1 MEDRLNQIAERLRQV
16 ERELADPAV
25 YSDQQR
31 LKNLSREQKELTP
44 VVETFT
50 ALQQAEQAIAEAREM
65 LSDPELRE
73 LAQEELT
80 RTKEQRERLAEELKR
95 LLLPRDPND
104 EKSVVLEIRGGVGG
118 EEGALF
124 AADLL
129 RMYTMYA
136 ERRGWQLEI
145 VSQNVTE
152 LGGVKEV
159 CATVEGDGAWSR
171 LKFEAGTHRVQRV
184 PETETQGRI
193 HTSTATVAVMPQAEE
208 VDFALD
214 PKDLRIDTFRSSGAG
229 GQHINKTSS
238 AIRVTHLPTGMVV
251 ECQNER
257 SQFQNKDKALEI
269 LRSRLLAQKQKEQQ
283 DAINANRQG
292 QVGTGD
298 RSEKIR
304 TYNFPQDRCTDHR
317 IGLTVHNLDKI
328 LDGNLDEIIDALATH
343 EQAEKLRQ
351 LNTQSDK

>member
-50 ALQQAEQAIAEAREM
+50 ALQQTEQAIAEAREM

-184 PETETQGRI
+184 PETESGGRI
-193 HTSTATVAVMPQAEE
+193 QTSAATVAVMPEAEE
-208 VDFALD
+208 TELSID
-214 PKDLRIDTFRSSGAG
+214 PKDLQIDHQRPAMDVSGRAVGRDCLIRLLRGLRRLGLLRWFWGLRLGLHLRRRQLGRFPPGAG
-229 GQHINKTSS
+229 RHRRTQQHT
-238 AIRVTHLPTGMVV
+238 
-251 ECQNER
+251 
-257 SQFQNKDKALEI
+257 
-269 LRSRLLAQKQKEQQ
+269 QKQ
-283 DAINANRQG
+283 
-292 QVGTGD
+292 
-298 RSEKIR
+298 
-304 TYNFPQDRCTDHR
+304 P
-317 IGLTVHNLDKI
+317 
-328 LDGNLDEIIDALATH
+328 
-343 EQAEKLRQ
+343 
-351 LNTQSDK
+351 

>member
-16 ERELADPAV
+16 EHELADPAV

-129 RMYTMYA
+129 RMYTMYVQS
-136 ERRGWQLEI
+136 RGWEMELLNLNE
-145 VSQNVTE
+145 TE
-152 LGGVKEV
+152 LGGTKEAV
-159 CATVEGDGAWSR
+159 FAVNGRGAYNR
-171 LKFEAGTHRVQRV
+171 LKYESGVHRVQRV

-193 HTSTATVAVMPQAEE
+193 HTSTATVAVIC
-208 VDFALD
+208 L
-214 PKDLRIDTFRSSGAG
+214 LY
-229 GQHINKTSS
+229 TSPS
-238 AIRVTHLPTGMVV
+238 PR
-251 ECQNER
+251 
-257 SQFQNKDKALEI
+257 
-269 LRSRLLAQKQKEQQ
+269 
-283 DAINANRQG
+283 DA
-292 QVGTGD
+292 
-298 RSEKIR
+298 
-304 TYNFPQDRCTDHR
+304 
-317 IGLTVHNLDKI
+317 
-328 LDGNLDEIIDALATH
+328 
-343 EQAEKLRQ
+343 
-351 LNTQSDK
+351 

>member
-50 ALQQAEQAIAEAREM
+50 ALQQTEQAIAEAREM

-136 ERRGWQLEI
+136 ERRGLA
-145 VSQNVTE
+145 V
-152 LGGVKEV
+152 
-159 CATVEGDGAWSR
+159 GDRQS
-171 LKFEAGTHRVQRV
+171 
-184 PETETQGRI
+184 
-193 HTSTATVAVMPQAEE
+193 
-208 VDFALD
+208 
-214 PKDLRIDTFRSSGAG
+214 
-229 GQHINKTSS
+229 
-238 AIRVTHLPTGMVV
+238 
-251 ECQNER
+251 ER
-257 SQFQNKDKALEI
+257 H
-269 LRSRLLAQKQKEQQ
+269 
-283 DAINANRQG
+283 
-292 QVGTGD
+292 GTGRREGGLCHGGGR
-298 RSEKIR
+298 RSVVPAEIR
-304 TYNFPQDRCTDHR
+304 GRYQ
-317 IGLTVHNLDKI
+317 
-328 LDGNLDEIIDALATH
+328 EIQFAD
-343 EQAEKLRQ
+343 
-351 LNTQSDK
+351 S